1 VVVPARKL
9 CALPENV
16 PFEVGAVV
24 TDAVAAPFH
33 ALVDVARLR
42 AGESVAVVGVGGL
55 GLHAAQIA
63 RLMDASPVIAIDPR
77 ASQRTR
83 AAERGADLVLGG
95 SPGTEESVREATGGP
110 GVDVAAEFVGGAGSI
125 GRPAGL
131 PRVGGR
137 LVVAGLGAAPPVVF
151 VRQEMAVLGSYG
163 FTVATIRGCCAWWP
177 TAGSTSAARSPTGFP
192 SRRQARRSGP
202 CTRRSTTR
210 DGWSFSR
217 SPAYAPGAAFHV
229 KQPSP

>member
-77 ASQRTR
+77 ASQRTC

-125 GRPAGL
+125 GRAAGL
-131 PRVGGR
+131 ARVGGR
-137 LVVAGLGAAPPVVF
+137 LVVAGLGAAPPIVF

-163 FTVATIRGCCAWWP
+163 FTVATIRRVLRMVADGRLDLSGSITHRLP
-177 TAGSTSAARSPTGFP
+177 LEEAGKALRTLYEKIDDP
-192 SRRQARRSGP
+192 RRMVVLP
-202 CTRRSTTR
+202 
-210 DGWSFSR
+210 
-217 SPAYAPGAAFHV
+217 
-229 KQPSP
+229 